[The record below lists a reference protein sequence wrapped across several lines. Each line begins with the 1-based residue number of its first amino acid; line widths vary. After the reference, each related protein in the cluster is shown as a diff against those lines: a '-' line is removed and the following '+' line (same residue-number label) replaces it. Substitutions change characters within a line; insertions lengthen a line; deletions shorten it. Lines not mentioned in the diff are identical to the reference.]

1 MLNVRRISCGMQI
14 RIKSVPPGEA
24 PESIRRAWIGLV
36 IPVPPRVSKR
46 RTFLGAGV
54 LSGPKN
60 RLGALLAILLGRTH
74 RVTGYMVES
83 KTALELLAAS
93 SPEAADW
100 WRNNAPRFF
109 EPGRAFV
116 FSGDSCEEIP

>member
-1 MLNVRRISCGMQI
+1 MQI

-24 PESIRRAWIGLV
+24 PETIRQAWIGIV
-36 IPVPPRVSKR
+36 IPVPPRVSRR
-46 RTFLGAGV
+46 RTFLGTGV

-93 SPEAADW
+93 SPEAANW
-100 WRNNAPRFF
+100 WRDNAPHFF